1 MNGDL
6 FLRGRLADR
15 TNGRIDQRLQLARD
29 QLDFQLIGLQP
40 RQIEQVAEQAGQA
53 VGVILDDAGEAA
65 RRLPVVD
72 RTIG

>member
-1 MNGDL
+1 MNVDL

-15 TNGRIDQRLQLARD
+15 TNGRIHQRLQLARD